1 MARRPRSSSAARP
14 AETHSARYS
23 PPRSQAGAHAS
34 LADLQRRVTQLEATI
49 HPAPSDP
56 GAVPAVA
63 VSINAKASAP
73 GQRTAAFLAAQRTS
87 DVRDI
92 TDHELPS
99 HTTPSSGELT
109 AASQSG
115 ASDVGFSKPI
125 ANSAATY
132 PTPVVAAPYQPAQR
146 PISQSRRP
154 LPERSG
160 INFEELLAGR
170 WYAALGAL
178 AVVIATSLFVKL
190 GYDQGW
196 LRVSPF
202 WRCVGAASFGVAL
215 VALAEWVS
223 KRWGSWAASGSASA
237 GLGTV
242 YASVFAAYKLYD
254 MLSPVQGVAIMLA
267 VAVLGTLVG
276 VRLRLTF
283 VVAVSLAGG
292 YLAPILIRGSH
303 VSVVALPA
311 YTLCLLIIGLA
322 SCTWLEH
329 RHAVKSSA
337 GVRALAAIGAGI
349 LLSLWAF
356 DSSVPLLASITAI
369 ALAWL
374 LVHAD
379 AVVNAWLVPQSPEA
393 HEDDRLPRELLPRAQ
408 SLVFATLAVT
418 SWAVALAM
426 YLLAHAGAGSVW
438 TAPLAVCAASALL
451 AGVLAPFGASISRL
465 PATLRHVVG
474 QAMLLQC
481 AMLFIVIIAAALG
494 GFAQITAFAV
504 VGLAAAVM
512 GHRLSAPAM
521 RIYGFVL
528 LSLATL
534 SFLLTRAFH
543 LPLGFPRWE
552 IAGLILTWSSLFA
565 VLLAAAWAAALSI
578 GRSETGSIR
587 ASLTRAPVPF
597 LLLLLVPLH
606 SAAQATS
613 VLWVWITLA
622 LLLSF
627 LRAPRA
633 LRLDLASL
641 LVVFAAAALW
651 LLLYASSMLKTGW
664 YETSAAH
671 IALAGIVLAAITSF
685 ITWRNRIELTDH
697 AFVLHCASGLLAFIA
712 SSLGISAL
720 TQTLFNAQT
729 STRGAVSVWWAIA
742 AVLTLAAGFRWSK
755 PALRYISL
763 ALLGLTAG
771 KVVIYDMTAV
781 SPIWRIATFLVV
793 GLIMMGVA
801 FVYGR
806 LSKQAEATIK

>member
-1 MARRPRSSSAARP
+1 MRA
-14 AETHSARYS
+14 TVT
-23 PPRSQAGAHAS
+23 
-34 LADLQRRVTQLEATI
+34 DLQRRVTQLEAARPPVPADTA
-49 HPAPSDP
+49 PAPAP
-56 GAVPAVA
+56 VIQLAPE
-63 VSINAKASAP
+63 ASAP
-73 GQRTAAFLAAQRTS
+73 GQRAAAFLAAQQAP
-87 DVRDI
+87 DI
-92 TDHELPS
+92 IDHELPYNVEAPNS
-99 HTTPSSGELT
+99 SVAPPPPSPTSAVVFAKMQARAAEPRNTP
-109 AASQSG
+109 ASFVQRN
-115 ASDVGFSKPI
+115 PQ
-125 ANSAATY
+125 
-132 PTPVVAAPYQPAQR
+132 PQPAPAPR
-146 PISQSRRP
+146 T
-154 LPERSG
+154 G

-170 WYAALGAL
+170 WYAALGAI
-178 AVVIATSLFVKL
+178 AVVIAASLFVKL

-196 LRVSPF
+196 FRVAPL
-202 WRCVGAASFGVAL
+202 WRCLGAGAFGVTL
-215 VALAEWVS
+215 VALAEFVR

-237 GLGTV
+237 GLGTI

-254 MLSPVQGVAIMLA
+254 LLSPVQGVAIMLV
-267 VAVLGTLVG
+267 VAILGTMVG

-283 VVAVSLAGG
+283 IVAVSLVGG
-292 YLAPILIRGSH
+292 YLAPILMRGSQ

-356 DSSVPLLASITAI
+356 DSTVPLLASLTAI

-379 AVVNAWLVPQSPEA
+379 AVINAWLVPQSPEA
-393 HEDDRLPRELLPRAQ
+393 NEDDRLPRELLPRAQ

-426 YLLAHAGAGSVW
+426 YLLAYSGAGNAW
-438 TAPLAVCAASALL
+438 MAPLAVCAASALL

-474 QAMLLQC
+474 QAMLVQC
-481 AMLFIVIIAAALG
+481 ALLFIVIVAAAMG
-494 GFAQITAFAV
+494 GFAQITAFALT
-504 VGLAAAVM
+504 GLAAAVM

-543 LPLGFPRWE
+543 LPPGFPQWE
-552 IAGLILTWSSLFA
+552 IAGLILTWSSLVA
-565 VLLAAAWAAALSI
+565 VLLAAAWAAALAI
-578 GRSETGSIR
+578 GRSETESIHASLSR
-587 ASLTRAPVPF
+587 ASVPV
-597 LLLLLVPLH
+597 LLLVLVPLH
-606 SAAQATS
+606 AAAQATS
-613 VLWVWITLA
+613 VLWAWIALA

-627 LRAPRA
+627 LRAPRV

-641 LVVFAAAALW
+641 LVTFVSAMLW
-651 LLLYASSMLKTGW
+651 LLLYAGYILRTGW

-671 IALAGIVLAAITSF
+671 IALAGIALAAITSF
-685 ITWRNRIELTDH
+685 ITWRNRTQLTGRALILH
-697 AFVLHCASGLLAFIA
+697 SACGMLAFVA
-712 SSLGISAL
+712 SSLAVSAV
-720 TQTLFNAQT
+720 TQQLFTAQT
-729 STRGAVSVWWAIA
+729 STRGAVSVWWAIV
-742 AVLTLAAGFRWSK
+742 AVLTLAAGFRWAMPK
-755 PALRYISL
+755 LRYIGL

-771 KVVIYDMTAV
+771 KVVVYDMTAV
-781 SPIWRIATFLVV
+781 SPVWRIATFLVV

-806 LSKQAEATIK
+806 LSRNTNDTGSPS